1 MRTALS
7 FLFCCLFLTANNALG
22 QETYQLDGLEVTL
35 PKGFSGHS
43 RMMEG
48 NLNAGFA
55 KEGTTPFSQLI
66 LTITDLKNTGM
77 DGVITDEMLLL
88 AKDNILSPFKQM
100 GFTCGPTSEYKF
112 QKHRGFKVDATGTMA
127 DIPIKITMKCF
138 LFAQYMVI
146 FQEWYGEDCSA
157 EYQTIENSLRI
168 SSGNEK
174 LSGMQTISKEG
185 YCFTY
190 DADKLMASSKKED
203 GVINFYFSCKDA
215 SYGDTFIQFD
225 FYSKSGENLY
235 GDAFTHF
242 DTLVDLITKTY
253 AKIDLKPM
261 EKTTFLGK
269 SGYMRTGLGQII
281 TSGQKVKFTYK
292 ACNYNGKFTLGT
304 VQQALN
310 ANGQVPKEVDELF
323 KAVEASLKYSPQ

>member
-66 LTITDLKNTGM
+66 LTITDLKSTGM

-138 LFAQYMVI
+138 LFAQYMV
-146 FQEWYGEDCSA
+146 
-157 EYQTIENSLRI
+157 T
-168 SSGNEK
+168 
-174 LSGMQTISKEG
+174 
-185 YCFTY
+185 
-190 DADKLMASSKKED
+190 
-203 GVINFYFSCKDA
+203 
-215 SYGDTFIQFD
+215 
-225 FYSKSGENLY
+225 
-235 GDAFTHF
+235 
-242 DTLVDLITKTY
+242 
-253 AKIDLKPM
+253 
-261 EKTTFLGK
+261 
-269 SGYMRTGLGQII
+269 
-281 TSGQKVKFTYK
+281 
-292 ACNYNGKFTLGT
+292 
-304 VQQALN
+304 
-310 ANGQVPKEVDELF
+310 
-323 KAVEASLKYSPQ
+323 